1 MEGKSQTEKL
11 QGETKIATTTSR
23 SPSTDCLSVCR
34 SACLSICLSAHLSVC
49 LCLCLPLATGRNIC
63 SAVVAFAIFQ
73 LSHKMHKQ
81 KKRRR
86 EEIEAEN
93 RSTHFGFEN
102 PFHKYFETL
111 KRPASHP
118 PVCCQ
123 NKQLNLISFPTD
135 APKET
140 LFPLRLRSICR
151 SVEPSIRC
159 RSPLIQLKHEY
170 PFDAK
175 KREYKKRKGARGA
188 KKVPRDGMN
197 YCTQGFGVF
206 PFLDREKV
214 LTPSQPK
221 MMRDGPLPHNL

>member
-1 MEGKSQTEKL
+1 MINKWKENLRRKSCRARQKSQRQL
-11 QGETKIATTTSR
+11 RGALRPIVCLSVALLV
-23 SPSTDCLSVCR
+23 CLSVCLPI
-34 SACLSICLSAHLSVC
+34 SLSVFVFVYP
-49 LCLCLPLATGRNIC
+49 LPLDVT
-63 SAVVAFAIFQ
+63 FAQ
-73 LSHKMHKQ
+73 LLLRLQFSNFLTRCTS
-81 KKRRR
+81 RRR

-175 KREYKKRKGARGA
+175 KREYKKK
-188 KKVPRDGMN
+188 
-197 YCTQGFGVF
+197 
-206 PFLDREKV
+206 EKV
-214 LTPSQPK
+214 LEGRRRYPE
-221 MMRDGPLPHNL
+221 MG

>member
-1 MEGKSQTEKL
+1 MEE
-11 QGETKIATTTSR
+11 
-23 SPSTDCLSVCR
+23 
-34 SACLSICLSAHLSVC
+34 
-49 LCLCLPLATGRNIC
+49 N
-63 SAVVAFAIFQ
+63 
-73 LSHKMHKQ
+73 
-81 KKRRR
+81 
-86 EEIEAEN
+86 EAEM

-118 PVCCQ
+118 PVRCQ
-123 NKQLNLISFPTD
+123 AKQLNLISFPTD

-151 SVEPSIRC
+151 SVEPSIPC
-159 RSPLIQLKHEY
+159 RSPLIQLKHEN
-170 PFDAK
+170 PFVK
-175 KREYKKRKGARGA
+175 KKIKERKGARGA

-197 YCTQGFGVF
+197 YSTQGFCVF